1 MFFVKKTLPYTSAYS
16 LIMELKVIRKV
27 TKYRTAYY
35 LNLPL
40 IWVENQHVEKR
51 QPLVIVMKENGNLE
65 IAKLRE
71 GKHE

>member
-27 TKYRTAYY
+27 TKYKTAYY

-40 IWVENQHVEKR
+40 IWVENQHVEKK

>member
-1 MFFVKKTLPYTSAYS
+1 
-16 LIMELKVIRKV
+16 MELKVIRKV

>member
-1 MFFVKKTLPYTSAYS
+1 
-16 LIMELKVIRKV
+16 MEMKVVRRV
-27 TKYRTAYY
+27 TKYNTAYY

-40 IWVENQHVEKR
+40 IWIENQHVEKK
-51 QPLVIVMKENGNLE
+51 QPLVVVMKENGNLE